1 MLIDISLRN
10 FITAKE
16 LLPPQTCSKNDDC
29 FAQFAPH
36 RRTFKQ
42 NKYSDTAII
51 QLIGT
56 NDLGE
61 CENRGDTSKKK
72 KKRRE
77 KTNGL
82 RAGVNGLNRTG
93 LSRIVF
99 CY

>member
-1 MLIDISLRN
+1 MKSATEDLDAHRHISSKLHHSY
-10 FITAKE
+10 KE

-72 KKRRE
+72 KKEE
-77 KTNGL
+77 KKQTDSE
-82 RAGVNGLNRTG
+82 RVSTA
-93 LSRIVF
+93 
-99 CY
+99 